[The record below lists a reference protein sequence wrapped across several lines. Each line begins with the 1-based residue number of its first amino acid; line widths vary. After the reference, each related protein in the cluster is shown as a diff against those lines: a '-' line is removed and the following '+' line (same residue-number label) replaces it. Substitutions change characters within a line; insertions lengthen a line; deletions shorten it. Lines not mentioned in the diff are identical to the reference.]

1 MKRTRRTATRI
12 TREFPKITQPV
23 TVRLGSAGPD
33 SWRRSKTKTPPAGSR
48 RATRAVRV
56 QGTFRFK
63 RLPTQRP
70 AAPFDAILPVLDL
83 QPLERAPA
91 HVGRLRVL
99 GHQALV
105 AALDNGGSMA
115 RLLSCS
121 GLPARTRSPVSTGQR
136 DRSRLSRLR
145 CPLASIRHAVVPRP
159 LRADGRP
166 LPYGGSYGW
175 GCEAHETGGA
185 ARRETARSR
194 QPQPAAGY
202 GAYSSA

>member
-1 MKRTRRTATRI
+1 M
-12 TREFPKITQPV
+12 V
-23 TVRLGSAGPD
+23 TLEGDRL
-33 SWRRSKTKTPPAGSR
+33 
-48 RATRAVRV
+48 V
-56 QGTFRFK
+56 FRFPDVHEEAQ
-63 RLPTQRP
+63 LTVTCQRTLRIP
-70 AAPFDAILPVLDL
+70 DDD
-83 QPLERAPA
+83 R
-91 HVGRLRVL
+91 HLRVL

-185 ARRETARSR
+185 ARRKR
-194 QPQPAAGY
+194 QEVASLSPPRDTGRIRQLEREIRYLEGMLR
-202 GAYSSA
+202 